1 MASEGTLSMSDDDVN
16 KTCSFDVCCLCTR
29 SCCQDAKP
37 PLTSERKKI
46 IADYLQKQKI
56 PIAQPFTNEAY
67 SYPAV
72 DALGFCVFYNKDTKK
87 CLVHPVKP
95 ETCRAGPVTF
105 DINRRTKKV
114 EWYLKTAELCALA
127 HVLYENKSAFNVHFE
142 IAKKELL
149 HLIQKLDAKALEAI
163 LKIEEPQTFKIGEAS
178 LPKEAA
184 EKLEHQQPTHQ

>member
-1 MASEGTLSMSDDDVN
+1 MFDEAVN
-16 KTCSFDVCCLCTR
+16 KTCSFDVCCLCTH

-46 IADYLQKQKI
+46 IASYLQKQKL
-56 PIAQPFTNEAY
+56 PITNPFTHEDY

-72 DALGFCVFYNKDTKK
+72 DAMGFCIFYNKETKK

-105 DINRRTKKV
+105 DINRRTQKV

-127 HVLYENKSAFNVHFE
+127 HVLHENKPAFNAHFE
-142 IAKKELL
+142 IAKKDLL
-149 HLIQKLDAKALEAI
+149 TLIQKLDSKALQAI
-163 LKIEEPQTFKIGEAS
+163 LKIEEPQTFKIGEAD
-178 LPKEAA
+178 LPEEAA
-184 EKLEHQQPTHQ
+184 EKLEIKQPPKQ